1 MTRPTLRPEDWP
13 YDDTP
18 LPEAAV
24 IYAKKHGFRVFP
36 TDAKTK
42 RPLVKGWHQSA
53 TTDPQQIASWWK
65 EHPRA
70 GIGVVCDAQSGIA
83 VIDLD
88 VKHTDEGGLT
98 GVDHYSRLR
107 KKFGGSGRPITADT
121 PSGGRHLFYSHHS
134 LPFEKSEGRIAFGI
148 DVRSA
153 RPDGSGAGYIQI
165 APTKGK
171 GGQYQWRE
179 PLPLSSNAFPEAPEE
194 LAFRACFRA
203 AERATIKATP
213 GLYDLIVSRR
223 RDRWRE
229 TFDVHQG
236 TARRQDKIL
245 KQALASLKGAVPTAE
260 HPWVKAALAGVVED
274 VRKADGAVRP
284 QNAQLYVSAARS
296 GNILAAVGCKIDD
309 EMVEAQREA
318 LLDAVRD
325 APVLDPSNPWDTSD
339 GCKKARD
346 TIASGMNRGFENPL
360 DLSELSPTTSRTDIA
375 PSNAKTKKGEAVSGT
390 RIAEVKRLSEVR
402 PKPIE
407 WFWPGWIAKGALT
420 MIVGDPGVGKSQC
433 TSDLAARAS
442 RGKHFPDEP
451 KPPHRRAVNVI
462 LLNAEDATESVI
474 APRLKA
480 AGADPEHVFVLDSV
494 KRVREDGSSTEV
506 EFSLSEDIATLDR
519 LISEIGNVGIV
530 IIDPVSA
537 YLGKVDSHNNSE
549 VRSVLAPL
557 SRLAE
562 KHNVAVVCVSHL
574 NKGGDA
580 KAIYRI
586 TGSLAFGAAARA
598 VVVVGPN
605 PEDATGKEKV
615 FCQAKSNLSKLQPAI
630 TFSVEDVHLPIES
643 VQTSK
648 IRWEH
653 IDPHL
658 NAKTVLGGG
667 DGKERPSAR
676 KECEE
681 WLEELLMT
689 KNVAGH
695 DVKSAAENLGF
706 SEATLRRAA
715 KAIGVTMLPGKFQ
728 GAWVWSLPSSAMRL
742 ATKKAA

>member
-1 MTRPTLRPEDWP
+1 MTRRKLRPEDWP
-13 YDDTP
+13 YDATP
-18 LPEAAV
+18 SDEAAHF
-24 IYAKKHGFRVFP
+24 YAGQLGFRVFP

-42 RPLVKGWHQSA
+42 RPLIKAWQRSA
-53 TTDPQQIASWWK
+53 TNDPQQVANRWK

-83 VIDLD
+83 VVDLD
-88 VKHTDEGGLT
+88 VKYADENGLT
-98 GVDHYSRLR
+98 GIDHFNRLV
-107 KKFGGSGRPITADT
+107 KKFGGSGRPIVADT
-121 PSGGRHLFYSHHS
+121 PSGGRHLFYSHRS
-134 LPFEKSEGRIAFGI
+134 LPFEKSEGRIGFGI
-148 DVRSA
+148 DVRST
-153 RPDGSGAGYIQI
+153 RPDGSGAGYVQI
-165 APTKGK
+165 APTKGE
-171 GGQYQWRE
+171 GGQYRWRE
-179 PLPLSSNAFPEAPEE
+179 PLPSSSDDFPDAPEE
-194 LAFRACFRA
+194 LAFMACFRGT
-203 AERATIKATP
+203 ERATIKATP
-213 GLYDLIVSRR
+213 GLYGLIVSQP
-223 RDRWRE
+223 RDHWRE
-229 TFDVHQG
+229 TFDAHQE

-245 KQALASLKGAVPTAE
+245 KQALATLKGTIPTAE

-274 VRKADGAVRP
+274 VRKADGAARP

-296 GNILAAVGCKIDD
+296 GNILAAVGCEIDD
-309 EMVEAQREA
+309 DAVEAQQDA
-318 LLDAVRD
+318 LLDAILD
-325 APVLDPSNPWDTSD
+325 APVLDPRNPWDTSD
-339 GCKKARD
+339 GRKKARD
-346 TIASGMNRGFENPL
+346 TIASGMKRGFENAL
-360 DLSELSPTTSRTDIA
+360 DLSELSPASSRTDTA
-375 PSNAKTKKGEAVSGT
+375 PGNAKTKKHEAVSGE

-420 MIVGDPGVGKSQC
+420 IIVGDPGVGKSQC

-442 RGKHFPDEP
+442 KGRPFPDET
-451 KPPHRRAVNVI
+451 KPPQRRPVNVI

-480 AGADPEHVFVLDSV
+480 AGADPERVFVLDSV

-630 TFSVEDVHLPIES
+630 TFSVEEVHLPIEN

-653 IDPHL
+653 IDPAL
-658 NAKTVLGGG
+658 NAKSVLGGS
-667 DGKERPSAR
+667 DGKARRSAR

-681 WLEELLMT
+681 WLAEFLMT
-689 KNVAGH
+689 KNVAGP

-715 KAIGVTMLPGKFQ
+715 KALGVVMLPGKFQ
-728 GAWVWSLPSSAMRL
+728 GPWVWSIPSPAMRL
-742 ATKKAA
+742 AAKKAA